1 MAEFIKLG
9 SSGKTIVFLAGGNI
23 DIKCYLP
30 LLKVISIKHTIYA
43 IDFLSINSRSI
54 EETKSWI
61 KKFVLNLNQKDI
73 VLIGHSFGADMI
85 KSIELDCVSKYML
98 MNSSIFKIKDSKF
111 NIIFKVI
118 LNSLVGSFQYPELFN
133 HYLLANF
140 YLILNLITRPIN
152 TINHI
157 KQSLLNVSDNQM
169 ITVKNNKNIIIA
181 SKNDYLFPL
190 AQIPET
196 IIKDIQLVEGNHDW
210 LMGDTIKSFQF
221 ILNLV
226 DR

>member
-1 MAEFIKLG
+1 MSEFMKLG
-9 SSGKTIVFLAGGNI
+9 NSSETIVFLAGGNI
-23 DIKCYLP
+23 DVRCYLP
-30 LLKVISIKHTIYA
+30 LLKKVSSKYTIYA
-43 IDFLSINSRSI
+43 IDFLSIKSKSI

-85 KSIELDCVSKYML
+85 KSIELDCVSKYIL
-98 MNSSIFKIKDSKF
+98 MNSSIFKINDSKPK
-111 NIIFKVI
+111 IIFKVI
-118 LNSLVGSFQYPELFN
+118 LNSLVGGFQYPKLFT

-157 KQSLLNVSDNQM
+157 KQALLNVSDNQVM
-169 ITVKNNKNIIIA
+169 TTKNNKNTIIA
-181 SKNDYLFPL
+181 SKNDYLFL
-190 AQIPET
+190 LTQIPET
-196 IIKDIQLVEGNHDW
+196 ILKDIQLVEGNHDW
-210 LMGDTIKSFQF
+210 LMGDINKSAEF